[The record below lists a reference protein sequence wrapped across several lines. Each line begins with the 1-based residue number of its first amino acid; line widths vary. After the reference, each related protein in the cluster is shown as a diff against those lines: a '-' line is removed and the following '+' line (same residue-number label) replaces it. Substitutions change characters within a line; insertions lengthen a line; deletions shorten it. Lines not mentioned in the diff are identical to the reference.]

1 MEDSDVLKLRVVL
14 DDVNAERLILPSRPE
29 TINALISEVKNKLN
43 LLYEFRLQFQDP
55 EFDNALCNL
64 VNIEDLPS
72 KATIQVVRLI
82 EADLSST
89 STDDTVLL
97 SDNTVS
103 PERLCRW
110 PEVFIVPTFSYEVE
124 YCLREGNSVLERE
137 GRGLRLTRDQK
148 HNILDVMSAEI
159 YKHKAYPSTSQI
171 GKAAEALVR
180 KHPCLKEQ
188 GSKTGC
194 EGWKNSLRFKMGNY
208 RTKLCRAGIKDV
220 AVNAGK
226 RSRTNPDGTASRAN
240 IKRPRRGEV
249 NFLPNYPSGETKDTL
264 EMQRLNMVEE
274 FKKTTAERDMLLINQ
289 QMQRTFSLRREEMV
303 NSAPPID
310 ELRDRWPA
318 LFCEAPVSRKRTT
331 LKNHLQS

>member
-1 MEDSDVLKLRVVL
+1 MEDSDVLKLRVIL

-29 TINALISEVKNKLN
+29 TINALISEVKSKLN

-64 VNIEDLPS
+64 VNMEDLPS

-124 YCLREGNSVLERE
+124 NCLREGNSVLERE

-148 HNILDVMSAEI
+148 HNLLDVMSAEI
-159 YKHKAYPSTSQI
+159 YKHKAYPSTLQI

-180 KHPCLKEQ
+180 KHPCLKEH
-188 GSKTGC
+188 GSRTGC

-274 FKKTTAERDMLLINQ
+274 FKKTAAERDMLLINQ
-289 QMQRTFSLRREEMV
+289 QMQRTFSLRREEIV

-318 LFCEAPVSRKRTT
+318 LFCEPQVSRKPTT
-331 LKNHLQS
+331 LKNHLKS

>member
-1 MEDSDVLKLRVVL
+1 MEDSDILKLRVVL
-14 DDVNAERLILPSRPE
+14 DDVNAERLILRPRPE
-29 TINALISEVKNKLN
+29 TINALITEVKNKLN
-43 LLYEFRLQFQDP
+43 LSYEFRLQFQDP

-64 VNIEDLPS
+64 VNMEDLPS

-137 GRGLRLTRDQK
+137 GRGLRFTRDQK

-180 KHPCLKEQ
+180 KHPCLKEH
-188 GSKTGC
+188 GSRTGC

-208 RTKLCRAGIKDV
+208 RIKLCRAGIKDV
-220 AVNAGK
+220 AVNGGK

-249 NFLPNYPSGETKDTL
+249 NFLPN
-264 EMQRLNMVEE
+264 
-274 FKKTTAERDMLLINQ
+274 
-289 QMQRTFSLRREEMV
+289 
-303 NSAPPID
+303 
-310 ELRDRWPA
+310 
-318 LFCEAPVSRKRTT
+318 
-331 LKNHLQS
+331 

>member
-1 MEDSDVLKLRVVL
+1 MEDSDVLKLRVIL

-29 TINALISEVKNKLN
+29 TINALISEVKSKLN

-64 VNIEDLPS
+64 VNMEDLPS

-137 GRGLRLTRDQK
+137 GRGLRFTRDQK

-159 YKHKAYPSTSQI
+159 YKQKAYPSTSQI

-180 KHPCLKEQ
+180 KHPCLKEH
-188 GSKTGC
+188 GSRTGC

-226 RSRTNPDGTASRAN
+226 RSRINPDGTASRAN

-274 FKKTTAERDMLLINQ
+274 FKKTAAERDMLLINQ
-289 QMQRTFSLRREEMV
+289 QMQRTFSLRREEIV

-318 LFCEAPVSRKRTT
+318 LFCEPQVSRKPTT
-331 LKNHLQS
+331 LKNHLKS